1 MSDRIVRELEVQKV
15 CSGCVGEPY
24 LAEMIK
30 VDDHSAVCVCEYC
43 GDTLPT
49 VTLDWLSERC
59 DIVFGNFYEATVN
72 EIKVVDFGRDPDG
85 DPLENCLAD
94 LLPDASQ
101 DLVGDLARLML
112 EKIAYEEGDYG
123 DPFYIRRNKIGLY
136 FSSKWTRMSKS
147 LKAEARL
154 CNPLA
159 FRTLEEVFGPLA
171 HDVTAD
177 GTPVIVLAGPGLPIS
192 SLHRARVC
200 GGFDELKKCITHP
213 EAQLGPVPI
222 GQGGAGRM
230 NAAGVS
236 VFYGATSDTVARAE
250 VRPPVGG
257 MVVIGQFDLI
267 RELRL
272 LDLDALS
279 KINVDSSLSL
289 FNERAVTEIG
299 RRDFLAQLCEQ
310 LVVPIVPQDEGSS
323 YVVTQA
329 IADYLAMHEELAID
343 GIIFRSAQVHSDLSV
358 ASGKN
363 VVLFHKASK
372 VVTADKDVSGSRNAE
387 VIESDDDGDIQ
398 VSPRVEIDETKEVFL
413 NLGPFDPDQRK
424 PSLKIDLDSLT
435 LHTIKAVEVI
445 AETQPV
451 VIARGPLDDFDF

>member
-1 MSDRIVRELEVQKV
+1 MLIELKDRRV
-15 CSGCVGEPY
+15 CSACVGEPY
-24 LAEMIK
+24 LAETIES
-30 VDDHSAVCVCEYC
+30 DDCLIVSVCDYC
-43 GDTLPT
+43 RKRLPT
-49 VTLDWLSERC
+49 VTLEWIAGRC
-59 DIVFGNFYEATVN
+59 RKVFDHFYESTSKAF
-72 EIKVVDFGRDPDG
+72 KVVVLEMEPDG
-85 DPLENCLAD
+85 EPLDICLTD
-94 LLPDASQ
+94 LLPAASQ
-101 DLVGDLARLML
+101 SLVDDLSKLML
-112 EKIAYEEGDYG
+112 ERIAYEDGDYD
-123 DPFYIRRNKIGLY
+123 DPSYIIRNKIGFY

-159 FRTLEEVFGPLA
+159 SRTLDEVFGPLA
-171 HDVTAD
+171 QDVTGD

-200 GGFDELKKCITHP
+200 GGFDELKRCIAHP

-222 GQGGAGRM
+222 GQGRAGRM

-279 KINVDSSLSL
+279 KINVESSLSL

-310 LVVPIVPQDEGSS
+310 LVVPVVPQDEGSS

-343 GIIFRSAQVHSDLSV
+343 GIIFRSAQAHSEL
-358 ASGKN
+358 AGAIGKN
-363 VVLFHKASK
+363 VVLFHKASR

-387 VIESDDDGDIQ
+387 VIESDDDGGIH

-413 NLGPFDPDQRK
+413 HLGPFEPDQRK
-424 PSLKIDLDSLT
+424 PSLKIDFHSLT